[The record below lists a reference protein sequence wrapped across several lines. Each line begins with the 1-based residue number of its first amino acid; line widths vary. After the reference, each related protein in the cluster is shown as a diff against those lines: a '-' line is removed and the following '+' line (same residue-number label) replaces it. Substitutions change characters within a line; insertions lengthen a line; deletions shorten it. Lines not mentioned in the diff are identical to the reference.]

1 MRNRLL
7 SPILLTAALL
17 TAGCDEELT
26 LAGTEVYMCQDRGGV
41 CSERVL
47 SLANSAGGAMWV
59 AMFSFTH
66 EDIAQALAAAAGR
79 GVDVA
84 VVVEARQDNPVVAT
98 LEAGGVRVRKDGNG
112 SSMHHKFAV
121 VDGEVVATGSYNWT
135 SNGDYHNDENLVVLH
150 SETVAS
156 DYAAEFLRIWDLG
169 TTP

>member
-1 MRNRLL
+1 MRHRLL
-7 SPILLTAALL
+7 FAILLTVAPLVV
-17 TAGCDEELT
+17 GCDEDLT
-26 LAGTEVYMCQDRGGV
+26 LAGTEIYMCQDRGGV

-79 GVDVA
+79 GVDAA
-84 VVVEARQDNPVVAT
+84 VVVETRQDNPVVAT
-98 LEAGGVRVRKDGNG
+98 LEAGGVRVREDGNG

-150 SETVAS
+150 SEDVAS
-156 DYAAEFLRIWDLG
+156 DFAAEFLRIWDLG